1 MGVLVTDDPIQGTS
15 PDLPFELQS
24 KLFDQLAGMSIAGAG
39 LTVTLIG
46 SILKDAPG
54 IVWLAVI
61 YFAVAAIVC
70 ITANLSLI
78 ESLFEK
84 KHRRKRNKWQT
95 AIAVMLIG
103 MGTGS
108 LGASVYL
115 DGKAD
120 GSNAVVAK
128 RAQ

>member
-1 MGVLVTDDPIQGTS
+1 VSDNPVDGTS

-24 KLFDQLAGMSIAGAG
+24 KLFDQLAAMSIAGAG

-46 SILKDAPG
+46 SILKNAPG

-70 ITANLSLI
+70 ITANIGLI
-78 ESLFEK
+78 DGLFEGK
-84 KHRRKRNKWQT
+84 DRRKRNKWLT
-95 AIAVMLIG
+95 ALSVMLIG
-103 MGTGS
+103 MGAGS

-115 DGKAD
+115 DGQGDHARAAIEK
-120 GSNAVVAK
+120 VVP
-128 RAQ
+128 

>member
-1 MGVLVTDDPIQGTS
+1 MSNNPVDGTS

-24 KLFDQLAGMSIAGAG
+24 KLFDQLAAMSVAGAG

-46 SILKDAPG
+46 SILKNAPG

-61 YFAVAAIVC
+61 YFAVAAILC
-70 ITANLSLI
+70 ITANVGLI
-78 ESLFEK
+78 EGLFEGK
-84 KHRRKRNKWQT
+84 DRRRRNKWLT
-95 AIAVMLIG
+95 ALSVMLIG

-115 DGKAD
+115 DGRADHSQPAVEKA
-120 GSNAVVAK
+120 
-128 RAQ
+128 AQ

>member
-1 MGVLVTDDPIQGTS
+1 MSDNPVEGTS

-70 ITANLSLI
+70 ITANVGLI
-78 ESLFEK
+78 EGLFEGK
-84 KHRRKRNKWQT
+84 DRRKRNKVLT
-95 AIAVMLIG
+95 AIAVALIG

-120 GSNAVVAK
+120 HSHNTPA
-128 RAQ
+128 RAAQ

>member
-1 MGVLVTDDPIQGTS
+1 MSDNPADRTS

-24 KLFDQLAGMSIAGAG
+24 KMFDQLAGISIAGAG

-46 SILKDAPG
+46 SILKNAPG

-61 YFAVAAIVC
+61 YFAIAAIVC
-70 ITANLSLI
+70 ITANIGLI
-78 ESLFEK
+78 EGLFESK
-84 KHRRKRNKWQT
+84 DRRKRNKWLT
-95 AIAVMLIG
+95 AVAVMLIG

-115 DGKAD
+115 DGKSD
-120 GSNAVVAK
+120 GSHAAAEKQAK
-128 RAQ
+128 

>member
-1 MGVLVTDDPIQGTS
+1 MSDDRIGETS

-46 SILKDAPG
+46 SVLKDAPG

-61 YFAVAAIVC
+61 YFTIGAIVC

-78 ESLFEK
+78 EGLFERK
-84 KHRRKRNKWQT
+84 DRRKRNKWQT
-95 AIAVMLIG
+95 ALAVALIG

-108 LGASVYL
+108 LGTSVYL
-115 DGKAD
+115 DGKA
-120 GSNAVVAK
+120 GAPPVAAAEK
-128 RAQ
+128 GAQ